1 MPLPYD
7 PNWKANRDA
16 AEADAAGGGVAGTDL
31 QSLMSVA
38 DAIDATPKHL
48 PIATDFASLR
58 EQYKAPSRQVV
69 PRTTTDYLLDFL
81 IPIHIL
87 AMVYAVVFFLLDV
100 RYVYTSEL
108 DQSMRIV
115 AISFVLGVVA
125 LNRLIARDGSDES
138 IIYML
143 GLGGAIGM
151 YTFST
156 TGLYDAGSV
165 ARNFMN
171 GNPYLAT
178 GFNMTVVAF
187 LWWLVNR
194 LTHEC
199 CVDENRFAGDI
210 GILTGTVRNW
220 RKALDRDAATKEKP
234 APKKEKKKGP
244 EPIFGIMEL
253 EAIDPTEF
261 RKPAAPVAPRTN
273 PVRISD
279 RLAGRHPGMSIFL
292 FAIPVLA
299 IFAVG
304 LRVIQHGGPDWIRR
318 GMLFMALYVFASLS
332 LLMLTSLAG
341 LREYFRSRRIA
352 MPGSIG
358 VFWVGLGLTMVVTV
372 MIGALNLPLPDLPPL
387 AYIDEHVRDEYD
399 RSDHFQVQQVEL
411 SPIDELKQQTFV
423 KRLSTGVLVVL
434 GAMSVYA
441 ALKAAG
447 WAAWRALKR
456 RERLPRW
463 LVAFLT
469 AMDAAVATVTRL
481 PRWRPPSS
489 GRVRVSRDIALSAN
503 YRNSMGDPA
512 LAQRYGTR
520 DHIEHAYTAL
530 CALAMDLGVPRRDGE
545 TPLEF
550 IARFPKS
557 LRGLQEEAE
566 DLTRLYM
573 VSAYSDLAL
582 EDRVLDRL
590 RKFWITYDR
599 LRNRIVR

>member
-1 MPLPYD
+1 MPQAFD
-7 PNWKANRDA
+7 PDWKAKREA
-16 AEADAAGGGVAGTDL
+16 AESGGAGTDL
-31 QSLMSVA
+31 ASLMSVPDVLETGPHHA
-38 DAIDATPKHL
+38 
-48 PIATDFASLR
+48 PIATDFATLR
-58 EQYKAPSRQVV
+58 SQLKAPTRAVV
-69 PRTTTDYLLDFL
+69 PRTLTDYLLDFL
-81 IPIHIL
+81 IPFHIL
-87 AMVYAVVFFLLDV
+87 LMVYAVVFFLLDV

-115 AISFVLGVVA
+115 AASFVLGVVA
-125 LNRLIARDGSDES
+125 LNRVIARDGSGES

-171 GNPYLAT
+171 DSPYLAT
-178 GFNMTVVAF
+178 AFNMTVVAF

-210 GILTGTVRNW
+210 GILTGTIRNW
-220 RKALDRDAATKEKP
+220 RKLLDRNAAAAEKP
-234 APKKEKKKGP
+234 TPKKEKKKGP
-244 EPIFGIMEL
+244 EPIFGTMEL
-253 EAIDPTEF
+253 EAFDPTDF
-261 RKPAAPVAPRTN
+261 RKPAPPVAAREN
-273 PVRISD
+273 PVRLSD

-299 IFAVG
+299 VFAVG
-304 LRVIQHGGPDWIRR
+304 LRVIQHGGPDWVRQ
-318 GMLFMALYVFASLS
+318 GMLYMALYVFASLS

-352 MPGSIG
+352 MPAAIG
-358 VFWVGLGLTMVVTV
+358 VFWIGLGLTMVAIV
-372 MIGALNLPLPDLPPL
+372 MVGALNLPMPELPPL

-399 RSDHFQVQQVEL
+399 RSDTFQVQQVEL

-423 KRLSTGVLVVL
+423 RRLSTGVLVVL
-434 GAMSVYA
+434 GAMAVYA

-481 PRWRPPSS
+481 PKWRPPRT
-489 GRVRVSRDIALSAN
+489 GRVRVSRDIAVSAN
-503 YRNSMGDPA
+503 FRNSMGDPV
-512 LAQRYGTR
+512 LAQRYDAR
-520 DHIEHAYTAL
+520 EHIEHAYSAL
-530 CALAMDLGVPRRDGE
+530 CALALDLGVPRQDGE

-557 LRGLQEEAE
+557 LSGLQEEAE

-590 RKFWITYDR
+590 RRFWITYDR

>member
-1 MPLPYD
+1 MPQPFD
-7 PNWKANRDA
+7 PNWKANKEA
-16 AEADAAGGGVAGTDL
+16 AESGGGGTDL

-38 DAIDATPKHL
+38 DALDASPKHV
-48 PIATDFASLR
+48 PIATDFATLR
-58 EQYKAPSRQVV
+58 DKYKSPDRVTV
-69 PRTTTDYLLDFL
+69 RRTLTDYLLDFL
-81 IPIHIL
+81 IPLHIL
-87 AMVYAVVFFLLDV
+87 VMVYAVVFYLLDV

-115 AISFVLGVVA
+115 ALSFVLGVVA

-143 GLGGAIGM
+143 GLGGMMGF

-171 GNPYLAT
+171 SNAYLAT
-178 GFNMTVVAF
+178 AFNMVVVVF

-199 CVDENRFAGDI
+199 CVDENRHAGDI
-210 GILTGTVRNW
+210 GILTGTARNW
-220 RKALDRDAATKEKP
+220 RKLLDRDAAAKAE
-234 APKKEKKKGP
+234 PKKKEKKGP
-244 EPIFGIMEL
+244 EPIFMTMEL

-261 RKPAAPVAPRTN
+261 RRPVAPSAPAPRA
-273 PVRISD
+273 VHLSD

-299 IFAVG
+299 IFALG
-304 LRVIQHGGPDWIRR
+304 LRVIQHGGPDWVRR
-318 GMLFMALYVFASLS
+318 GMLFMALYVFTSLS

-352 MPGSIG
+352 MPASIG
-358 VFWVGLGLTMVVTV
+358 VFWIGLGVTMVITV

-399 RSDHFQVQQVEL
+399 RSDTFQVQQVEL

-423 KRLSTGVLVVL
+423 QRLSNGVLIVL
-434 GAMSVYA
+434 GLMTVYA

-469 AMDAAVATVTRL
+469 AMDATVSAVTRV
-481 PRWRPPSS
+481 PKWRPLST

-503 YRNSMGDPA
+503 FRNSMGDAA
-512 LAQRYGTR
+512 LFQRYGPR
-520 DHIEHAYTAL
+520 DHIEHAYSAL
-530 CALAMDLGVPRRDGE
+530 CALAMDLGVPRQDGE

-557 LRGLQEEAE
+557 LSGLKEEAE